1 MRKTTQLLLGV
12 LISFILVLFCGLLL
26 IKQFTPE
33 HTTTAVKKPV
43 VSQKKST
50 EDFIEEIGKTAEK
63 VASKYGLY
71 ASVMIAQ
78 ATLESD
84 SGNSDLG
91 SKPNYNLF
99 GIKGKYHGDSV
110 LYPTQ
115 EDDGKGNM
123 TTIDANFRQYPSYEA
138 SMIDYSKLLVNG
150 TSWNKTYYKKTF
162 KANAATY
169 KEATEAL
176 TGRYATDSSYNIK
189 LNALIKQYKLQQYDN

>member
-12 LISFILVLFCGLLL
+12 FIAIILVVFCGLLL
-26 IKQFTPE
+26 IKQFIPDQVAE
-33 HTTTAVKKPV
+33 VKKPV
-43 VSQKKST
+43 VSEYKST
-50 EDFIEEIGKTAEK
+50 EDFINEIGKTAEK

-84 SGNSDLG
+84 SGNSELG
-91 SKPNYNLF
+91 SEPNYNLF
-99 GIKGKYHGDSV
+99 GIKGKFNGQSV

-123 TTIDANFRQYPSYEA
+123 RTINANFRQYPSYED
-138 SMIDYSKLLVNG
+138 SMTDYAKLLVNG
-150 TSWNKTYYKKTF
+150 TSWNKTYYKQTF
-162 KANAATY
+162 KSNAATY

-176 TGRYATDSSYNIK
+176 TGRYATDSRYDKK
-189 LNALIKQYKLQQYDN
+189 LNALIKQYQLQQYDH